1 MKGQLKLFEVV
12 FFTKDDADPKL
23 DDSNISF
30 IARAYNQIEATQLVE
45 DAWVSIPDHYTP
57 FAVAAIEFG
66 IDPFN
71 SLPKVI
77 SEAIKDNALSYDKNE
92 DNYIYWRRDESNEPW
107 MNVNELHKGNIVYF
121 EPE

>member
-1 MKGQLKLFEVV
+1 MKDQLKLFEVV
-12 FFTKDDADPKL
+12 FFTKDDANPEL

-30 IARAYNQIEATQLVE
+30 IARAYSPIEAAKIVE
-45 DAWVSIPDHYTP
+45 DAWLNIPNHYIP

-66 IDPFN
+66 VDPFN
-71 SLPKVI
+71 NVPKVI
-77 SEAIKDNALSYDKNE
+77 SEAIKDDALSYDKNE
-92 DNYIYWRRDESNEPW
+92 DNYIYWRRDEANEPW